1 VTRSRIEPD
10 EEVRVS
16 TVELFFDL
24 VFVFTIT
31 QLTSVL
37 IAEPDWVGVAKAL
50 LIFGNVWWMY
60 GGYAWLTNAVP
71 PREPALRLL
80 IFVGM
85 AAFLVVAL
93 SIPDAFG
100 DSGVAFGVAY
110 LVVNLVHTGMF
121 LKSNQESALRSM
133 AKLGPFNMIT
143 ALILLAAGFADGPWQ
158 WALWIVAFV
167 GHWVTPYLTAV
178 EGFRLRPGHFVE
190 RHGLIVL
197 IALGESIVA
206 VGIGVQGHALEGGLV
221 LTSVLGL
228 GVAAALWWL
237 YFDGE
242 DERAERALT
251 AAPPERVTWLCLYA
265 FGFAFVPILFGI
277 VLLAAGV
284 KEAIVHYGEPA
295 STATAW
301 FMASGVA
308 LYVAGLCQFRVVLR
322 TGPIKV
328 RLALAVL
335 ALGTALVGLTASP
348 EAQLATLLVIAVAAI
363 VVERRTEP
371 VPA

>member
-1 VTRSRIEPD
+1 M
-10 EEVRVS
+10 
-16 TVELFFDL
+16 
-24 VFVFTIT
+24 
-31 QLTSVL
+31 
-37 IAEPDWVGVAKAL
+37 G
-50 LIFGNVWWMY
+50 
-60 GGYAWLTNAVP
+60 
-71 PREPALRLL
+71 
-80 IFVGM
+80 
-85 AAFLVVAL
+85 AFLVVAL
-93 SIPDAFG
+93 SIPTAFG
-100 DSGVAFGVAY
+100 DGGVAFGFAY

-121 LKSNQESALRSM
+121 LLSSQESALESM
-133 AKLGPFNMIT
+133 KKLGPFNIVT
-143 ALILLAAGFADGPWQ
+143 ALILVAAGFADGAVQ

-167 GHWVTPYLTAV
+167 GHWVTPYLSAV

-206 VGIGVQGHALEGGLV
+206 VGIGVQGHALDGGLV

-242 DERAERALT
+242 DERAERALA

-277 VLLAAGV
+277 VLLAAAV

-308 LYVAGLCQFRVVLR
+308 LYVVGLCQFRVVLR
-322 TGPIKV
+322 TGRVGI
-328 RLALAVL
+328 RLALAAAAL
-335 ALGTALVGLTASP
+335 ATAFVGLGVSA
-348 EAQLATLLVIAVAAI
+348 EAQLATLLALAVVAI

-371 VPA
+371 APA